1 LTPESIETVL
11 ADFRSWLQQM
21 ATQPPLATNAPA
33 VADVQPGE
41 EVEPLD
47 LHTLL
52 AQFVAVRH
60 EVNLQTKAVRAQ
72 QGQNAEALHQL
83 ERALETL
90 QATQAAARQAD
101 RQAQDEV
108 LRPLLKTLVDS
119 HDALA
124 LAAREVQ
131 RVQDVA
137 LPLLTQATAA
147 AEPATAPPL
156 PPSRAAPRPFWGR
169 WFSGRGEH
177 PETSAHESVTT
188 ARQHRDSA
196 AWWERQRQVQEAG
209 EQVVHLLDSVITGY
223 TMSLRRM
230 ERTLQQYGLEAI
242 PCVGR
247 PFDPELME
255 VVEVVTDP
263 GRPSA
268 EVTDEV
274 RRGYLWQGRVFRYA
288 QVRVARP

>member
-1 LTPESIETVL
+1 MAAQP
-11 ADFRSWLQQM
+11 RS
-21 ATQPPLATNAPA
+21 ATDAPA
-33 VADVQPGE
+33 DADVRSGE

-60 EVNLQTKAVRAQ
+60 EVNLQTRAVRAQ
-72 QGQNAEALHQL
+72 QEQSAEALHQL

-90 QATQAAARQAD
+90 QATQAATRQAD

-108 LRPLLKTLVDS
+108 LRPLLKTLVDTY
-119 HDALA
+119 DALA
-124 LAAREVQ
+124 LASREVQ
-131 RVQDVA
+131 RVQEVA
-137 LPLLTQATAA
+137 LPLLTQAA
-147 AEPATAPPL
+147 AEPAGVPPL
-156 PPSRAAPRPFWGR
+156 PPSLAAPRPFWGR
-169 WFSGRGEH
+169 WFSGRAER
-177 PETSAHESVTT
+177 PETPAQESKPT
-188 ARQHRDSA
+188 AQQQRDSA
-196 AWWERQRQVQEAG
+196 GWLERQGQAQEAG

-255 VVEVVTDP
+255 VVEVVTDLS
-263 GRPSA
+263 RPSA